1 MKFQAIAMASE
12 RSNAVGTV
20 ELECA
25 PMGLSLLYLGV
36 AGFSQGYVPVT
47 QTTQKESEKLLV
59 PWPQLAEASVD
70 GEQVFLALDP
80 KLSPLNRLCLVNFS
94 SGNTGHHH
102 KLYRRRLLVRLATV
116 GAALSGAL
124 IASAAAFRL
133 APGTTAIGA
142 FGIALATAVLLCGLG
157 FFADQLLKSG
167 GLEGALAREAFVAD
181 LSGFLPNLVR
191 SPLAPAPSSS
201 KSTPLA
207 TFQGL
212 LPRTTAAIVMSLTAA
227 TLSFVLMMQWLLTTD
242 HAHELAAHAPRLAD
256 QRQLAAREP
265 LPAVPSGT
273 ATSAP
278 AIREPATASSSP
290 PRTVVTDA
298 ASACRCRRSDS
309 LLWRDP
315 IPQLSVLTL
324 SRHVRRGREEDERKD
339 KNYTEAVIGIVNNS
353 SDPLRDVALSVEFF
367 ERDPPPSSK
376 RYSTA
381 IRPLFF
387 EGPLLPGQAI
397 KWDVEARGSELE
409 VHNPLTGNVGV
420 EGENAAPTN
429 LLAELL
435 HAHNRPVRMHGAM
448 LLAFFGDPRAKDAIL
463 ELREALREDEA
474 PYLDRLLQAV
484 APVHVCA
491 LKVSEYGDSRS
502 VSACVFNASKEPQRD
517 LGLRLRALDGGA
529 LSESPSGPPP
539 TVLAE
544 ATVPVPGALSPDTGS
559 RIDSDFALAD
569 AKPVFFEAFADRI
582 DLLPR

>member
-1 MKFQAIAMASE
+1 MRFRAIAMASE

-25 PMGLSLLYLGV
+25 PSGLSLLYLGV
-36 AGFSQGYVPVT
+36 AGFSEGYVPVT
-47 QTTQKESEKLLV
+47 QTASEKLLV
-59 PWPQLAEASVD
+59 PWPQLLEASLD
-70 GEQVFLALDP
+70 GEQVFLALDS
-80 KLSPLNRLCLVNFS
+80 KLSPRNRLCLVNFS
-94 SGNTGHHH
+94 SGNTAHHH
-102 KLYRRRLLVRLATV
+102 KLYRRRLLVRLATA
-116 GAALSGAL
+116 GAAVSGAL

-133 APGTTAIGA
+133 APGTTALGA
-142 FGIALATAVLLCGLG
+142 FAIALGTAVLLCGLG

-191 SPLAPAPSSS
+191 SPLAPPSSS
-201 KSTPLA
+201 SKASLLEL
-207 TFQGL
+207 FQGF
-212 LPRTTAAIVMSLTAA
+212 LPRTGAAIVMSLTAA

-256 QRQLAAREP
+256 QRGQLASEPVARV
-265 LPAVPSGT
+265 PAVAPVAST
-273 ATSAP
+273 PPVAQAARAAAAP
-278 AIREPATASSSP
+278 AASAIA
-290 PRTVVTDA
+290 DA

-315 IPQLSVLTL
+315 IPQLSVLTM

-367 ERDPPPSSK
+367 ERDPPPSNK

-387 EGPLLPGQAI
+387 EGPLLPAQAI
-397 KWDVEARGSELE
+397 KWDVQARGSEFE
-409 VHNPLTGNVGV
+409 VKSPLKGNVGLD
-420 EGENAAPTN
+420 GENAAPTN
-429 LLAELL
+429 LIAELL
-435 HAHNRPVRMHGAM
+435 RAHNRPVRMHGAM
-448 LLAFFGDPRAKDAIL
+448 LLSFFGDPRAKDAIL

-491 LKVSEYGDSRS
+491 LKLSEYGDSRS
-502 VSACVFNASKEPQRD
+502 ASACVFNASKEPQRD
-517 LGLRLRALDGGA
+517 LGVRLRALDGGE
-529 LSESPSGPPP
+529 LTENPSGAPP

-544 ATVPVPGALSPDTGS
+544 GTVAVPGTLAPDTGT
-559 RIDSDFALAD
+559 RINTEFALAGT
-569 AKPVFFEAFADRI
+569 KPVAFEAFADRI

>member
-1 MKFQAIAMASE
+1 MASE

-25 PMGLSLLYLGV
+25 PIGLSLLYLGV
-36 AGFSQGYVPVT
+36 AGFSEGYVPVT

-59 PWPQLAEASVD
+59 PWPRLAEASLD

-80 KLSPLNRLCLVNFS
+80 KLTPLNRLCLVNFS
-94 SGNTGHHH
+94 SGNTAHHH

-133 APGTTAIGA
+133 SPGTTAIGA
-142 FGIALATAVLLCGLG
+142 FGIALGTAVLLCGLG

-191 SPLAPAPSSS
+191 SPLAPPPAPS
-201 KSTPLA
+201 KAAPLA
-207 TFQGL
+207 IFQGL

-256 QRQLAAREP
+256 QRQTVLSEP
-265 LPAVPSGT
+265 VPLVPSVT
-273 ATSAP
+273 PTSAP
-278 AIREPATASSSP
+278 KVAPVASSASAAALAP
-290 PRTVVTDA
+290 AVVDG

-315 IPQLSVLTL
+315 IPQLSVLTM

-353 SDPLRDVALSVEFF
+353 SDPLRDVALTVEFF

-397 KWDVEARGSELE
+397 KWDVEARGSEFD
-409 VHNPLTGNVGV
+409 VHNPLTGNVGL

-448 LLAFFGDPRAKDAIL
+448 LLSFFGDPRAKDAIL

-484 APVHVCA
+484 AQVHVCA
-491 LKVSEYGDSRS
+491 LKLSEFGDSRS
-502 VSACVFNASKEPQRD
+502 ASACIFNASKEPQRD
-517 LGLRLRALDGGA
+517 LGVRLRALDGGA
-529 LSESPSGPPP
+529 LSENPSGAPP

-544 ATVPVPGALSPDTGS
+544 ATVPVPGTLLPDTGV
-559 RIDSDFALAD
+559 RINADFALLG
-569 AKPVFFEAFADRI
+569 AKPVAFEAFADRI

>member
-1 MKFQAIAMASE
+1 MASE

-25 PMGLSLLYLGV
+25 PSGLSLLYLGV
-36 AGFSQGYVPVT
+36 AGFNAGYVPVT
-47 QTTQKESEKLLV
+47 QTESERLLV
-59 PWPQLAEASVD
+59 PWPQLLEASVD

-94 SGNTGHHH
+94 SGNTAHHH
-102 KLYRRRLLVRLATV
+102 KLYRRRLLVRLATA

-142 FGIALATAVLLCGLG
+142 FGIALATAVLLCGFG
-157 FFADQLLKSG
+157 VFADQLLKSG

-181 LSGFLPNLVR
+181 LSGFLPNLR
-191 SPLAPAPSSS
+191 SSPLAPAPSSS
-201 KSTPLA
+201 KLSPLLL
-207 TFQGL
+207 FQGL
-212 LPRTTAAIVMSLTAA
+212 LPRTTAAIVVSLTAA

-242 HAHELAAHAPRLAD
+242 HAHELAAHAPRLVD
-256 QRQLAAREP
+256 QRQAALPEP
-265 LPAVPSGT
+265 ALPPPPATT
-273 ATSAP
+273 ATVAAAAAKVGTSAP
-278 AIREPATASSSP
+278 AASAAVDASSS
-290 PRTVVTDA
+290 
-298 ASACRCRRSDS
+298 CRCRRSDS
-309 LLWRDP
+309 LLWQDP
-315 IPQLSVLTL
+315 IPQLSVLTM
-324 SRHVRRGREEDERKD
+324 SKHVRRGREEDERKD

-367 ERDPPPSSK
+367 ERDPPPSNK

-397 KWDVEARGSELE
+397 KWDVEARGSEFD
-409 VHNPLTGNVGV
+409 VHNTLTGNVGLD
-420 EGENAAPTN
+420 GENAAPTN

-448 LLAFFGDPRAKDAIL
+448 LLSFFGDPRAKDAIL

-491 LKVSEYGDSRS
+491 LKVSEFGDSRS
-502 VSACVFNASKEPQRD
+502 ASACVFNASKEPQRD

-529 LSESPSGPPP
+529 LTENPSGAPPS
-539 TVLAE
+539 VLAE
-544 ATVPVPGALSPDTGS
+544 VTIPVPGALAPDTGT
-559 RIDSDFALAD
+559 RINAEFALAGT
-569 AKPVFFEAFADRI
+569 KPVAFEAFSDRI

>member
-1 MKFQAIAMASE
+1 MASE

-25 PMGLSLLYLGV
+25 PSGLSLLYLGM
-36 AGFSQGYVPVT
+36 AGFSAGYVPVT
-47 QTTQKESEKLLV
+47 QTDSEKLFV
-59 PWPQLAEASVD
+59 PWPQLSEASLD
-70 GEQVFLALDP
+70 GEQLFLALDP

-94 SGNTGHHH
+94 SGNTAHHH

-116 GAALSGAL
+116 GTALSGAL

-133 APGTTAIGA
+133 APGTTALGA
-142 FGIALATAVLLCGLG
+142 MGIAIATAVVLCGLG
-157 FFADQLLKSG
+157 VFADQLLKSG

-181 LSGFLPNLVR
+181 LSGFLPNLMR
-191 SPLAPAPSSS
+191 SPLSPPPA
-201 KSTPLA
+201 TPKLGPVA
-207 TFQGL
+207 IFQGL
-212 LPRTTAAIVMSLTAA
+212 LPRTGAAIVMSLTAA

-242 HAHELAAHAPRLAD
+242 RAHELASHAPRLAD
-256 QRQLAAREP
+256 QRPFAASEP
-265 LPAVPSGT
+265 PVAVPAAPS
-273 ATSAP
+273 ATTPTLSKAAPVASA
-278 AIREPATASSSP
+278 AA
-290 PRTVVTDA
+290 VTDA

-309 LLWRDP
+309 LLWQDP
-315 IPQLSVLTL
+315 IPQLSVLTM
-324 SRHVRRGREEDERKD
+324 SKHTRRGREEDERKD
-339 KNYTEAVIGIVNNS
+339 KFYTEAVIGIVNNS
-353 SDPLRDVALSVEFF
+353 SDPMRDVALSVEFF

-397 KWDVEARGSELE
+397 KWDVEARGSEFD
-409 VHNPLTGNVGV
+409 VHNSLTGNVGV

-448 LLAFFGDPRAKDAIL
+448 LLSFFGDPRAKDAIL

-484 APVHVCA
+484 APIHVCA
-491 LKVSEYGDSRS
+491 LKVSEFGDSRTA
-502 VSACVFNASKEPQRD
+502 SACVFNSSKEPQKD

-529 LSESPSGPPP
+529 LTENPSGAPP

-544 ATVPVPGALSPDTGS
+544 ATIPVPGTLAPDTGT
-559 RIDSDFALAD
+559 RVNADFALAGS
-569 AKPVFFEAFADRI
+569 KPVAFEAFSDRI

>member
-1 MKFQAIAMASE
+1 MASE

-25 PMGLSLLYLGV
+25 PVGLSLLYLGV
-36 AGFSQGYVPVT
+36 AGFSEGYVPVT
-47 QTTQKESEKLLV
+47 QSASEKLLV
-59 PWPQLAEASVD
+59 PWPQLLEASLD
-70 GEQVFLALDP
+70 GEQVFLALDA
-80 KLSPLNRLCLVNFS
+80 KLSPRNRLCLVNFS
-94 SGNTGHHH
+94 SGNTAHHH

-142 FGIALATAVLLCGLG
+142 FAIALGTAVLLCGLG

-191 SPLAPAPSSS
+191 SPTAPPPSSS
-201 KSTPLA
+201 KASPLA
-207 TFQGL
+207 VFQGF
-212 LPRTTAAIVMSLTAA
+212 LPRTGAAIVMSLTAA

-256 QRQLAAREP
+256 QRKQAASEAVAQAPTAAAKSTPSAAR
-265 LPAVPSGT
+265 PAQP
-273 ATSAP
+273 AP
-278 AIREPATASSSP
+278 AAAASAIA
-290 PRTVVTDA
+290 DA
-298 ASACRCRRSDS
+298 NSACRCRRSDS

-315 IPQLSVLTL
+315 IPQLSVLTM

-397 KWDVEARGSELE
+397 KWDVQARGSEFD

-448 LLAFFGDPRAKDAIL
+448 LLSFFGDPRAKDAIL

-484 APVHVCA
+484 APLHVCA
-491 LKVSEYGDSRS
+491 LKLSEYGDSRS
-502 VSACVFNASKEPQRD
+502 ASACVFNASKEPQRD
-517 LGLRLRALDGGA
+517 LGLRLRALDGGELTENPA
-529 LSESPSGPPP
+529 GAPP

-544 ATVPVPGALSPDTGS
+544 VTIPVPGTLPPDTGT
-559 RIDSDFALAD
+559 RISTEFALAGT
-569 AKPVFFEAFADRI
+569 KPVAFEAFADRI